1 MKRVLMLLANGVE
14 PLEMAAFTDV
24 LGWAD
29 LLGDASI
36 ELVNAALRRN
46 IVTTFGLN
54 LSPSFLLGEVDVS
67 SFDALAL
74 PGGFEPAGF
83 YEDALSEPFLDTI
96 RHFVQSGK
104 PVASVCVSS
113 VCLGVAGVLRGK
125 NATTYH
131 QEGGKRKNQLLE
143 TGAQFVDR
151 PLIVDGNIITS
162 SGPGTATEVAF
173 LLLEQLTGAENA
185 AHIRKK
191 MRFATPSPDW
201 FETPQVPQI
210 HPPRSVLS
218 ISSG

>member
-29 LLGDASI
+29 LIGDDSI
-36 ELVNAALRRN
+36 ELVNAGLRRK
-46 IVTTFGLN
+46 IVTTFGLTLN
-54 LSPSFLLGEVDVS
+54 PTFLLNEVDLS

-83 YEDALSEPFLDTI
+83 YEEALSKPFLDTI
-96 RHFVQSGK
+96 RHFVEADK

-113 VCLGVAGVLRGK
+113 VCLGVAGVLQGR

-131 QEGGKRKNQLLE
+131 QEGGKRKSQLLE
-143 TGAQFVDR
+143 TGARFVDR
-151 PLIVDGNIITS
+151 PLIVDNNIITS

-173 LLLEQLTGAENA
+173 LLLEKLTSAENS
-185 AHIRKK
+185 AHVRKK
-191 MRFATPSPDW
+191 MRFATPSQEW
-201 FETPQVPQI
+201 FETPQVP
-210 HPPRSVLS
+210 
-218 ISSG
+218 